1 MQCICINI
9 MCAYVCIL
17 DEICVHI
24 HHTITY
30 MHINIY
36 MRLYIYNLFIYIYY
50 LFIYTVWYMLYI
62 YTYTYIYIHMCVWSE
77 VLTWWLLNR
86 QWCYVRVSHPD
97 IVWWSWARHVLEVHG
112 SLQGFTTR
120 IETYGYGSKPCTP
133 GEHQNSW

>member
-1 MQCICINI
+1 
-9 MCAYVCIL
+9 VC
-17 DEICVHI
+17 ICVH
-24 HHTITY
+24 TWWNLCAYTSY
-30 MHINIY
+30 DHIYAYIY
-36 MRLYIYNLFIYIYY
+36 MWLYIYIIYLYIYIYD

-97 IVWWSWARHVLEVHG
+97 IVWWSWARLVLEVHG